1 MMTIEKFVTAESIDP
16 IYYDASYYLAPDGKA
31 GDDVYAV
38 LREAIEKTGRV
49 ALSRVVIGQ
58 RERTIALRPMAGGL
72 VAHTLNEQRDL
83 NEAQPL
89 FEHIAHAKSDPEMV
103 QLAVQLIDRQTSEYD
118 PADLE
123 DRYETRLRAMLDAKI
138 QGEQIQEEAPAAPTS
153 NVIDLMA
160 ALRKSLGEPPK
171 VVERVPPAAKAPA
184 KKAQKAAEEQRKQPG
199 LKLPIEGGKTSAPAT
214 PGKSAEPAAR
224 QRRRAS

>member
-1 MMTIEKFVTAESIDP
+1 M
-16 IYYDASYYLAPDGKA
+16 
-31 GDDVYAV
+31 
-38 LREAIEKTGRV
+38 EAIEKTGRV

-83 NEAQPL
+83 NEAEPL
-89 FEHIAHAKSDPEMV
+89 FQHISRKSDPEMV

-138 QGEQIQEEAPAAPTS
+138 QGEEIHEAAPVVAES

-160 ALRKSLGEPPK
+160 ALRKSLGEAPK
-171 VVERVPPAAKAPA
+171 PLEASAPA
-184 KKAQKAAEEQRKQPG
+184 KAAGKRAQKTAEEQRKQPG
-199 LKLPIEGGKTSAPAT
+199 LKLPIEGGGTKKAKEKPMPAE
-214 PGKSAEPAAR
+214 KSAQAGGGP
-224 QRRRAS
+224 RRRA